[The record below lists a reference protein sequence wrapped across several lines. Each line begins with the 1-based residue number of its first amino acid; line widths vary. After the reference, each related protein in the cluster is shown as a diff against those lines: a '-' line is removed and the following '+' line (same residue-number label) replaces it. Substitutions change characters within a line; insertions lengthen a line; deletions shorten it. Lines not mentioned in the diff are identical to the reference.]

1 MSDARRLPSISH
13 LQFLALSVLRAG
25 EQPGRALR
33 KEAAD
38 FGVRHTAAAFY
49 QMMSRLERDGL
60 VEGWY
65 EQIQVKDQAVTE
77 RRYRITSHGTR
88 AWSEAR
94 AFYDAMAAASAQ
106 RRWSRA

>member
-1 MSDARRLPSISH
+1 MPGARKLPTISH
-13 LQFLALSVLRAG
+13 LQFLALSVLRSG

-33 KEAAD
+33 KIAAD

-65 EQIQVKDQAVTE
+65 EQIDVGDQAVTE
-77 RRYRITSHGTR
+77 RRYRITARGTR
-88 AWSEAR
+88 SWGEAR
-94 AFYDAMAAASAQ
+94 AFYDALTPA
-106 RRWSRA
+106 R